1 MFDTLLF
8 PVDENDGTTDVFEH
22 VLDIATTHDST
33 VHILNVADTTRD
45 SVTRIRGDV
54 VDTLEQEGKQ
64 LVRETADRVEQ
75 RGVSTVTDVRQGDPY
90 RIIIDYAEANDI
102 DLVAM
107 PTHGRQGLER
117 LLLGSTTERVVR
129 RSDVPVLTIQ
139 PDAADELQYPYEDVL
154 VPTDGS
160 DCANQALAMG
170 VDVVSAEEATL
181 HLLSVI
187 ALTSLGVDVRSDIQ
201 QSMLEESAT
210 ELLDEAEEF
219 AANAGVEPVSKTIE
233 YASSIPRAIRS
244 YINDNDVNLVVVGTH
259 GRTGFDRYM
268 LGSVTESLIRT
279 SPIPVLTVREPVE
292 NGE

>member
-8 PVDENDGTTDVFEH
+8 PVDESDGTTDVFEH
-22 VLDIATTHDST
+22 VLDIATEHDST

-45 SVTRIRGDV
+45 SVTRIRGEV
-54 VDTLEQEGKQ
+54 VDALEQEGEQ
-64 LVRETADRVEQ
+64 LVRETADRAEQ

-90 RIIIDYAEANDI
+90 KIIIDYAEAHGV

-139 PDAADELQYPYEDVL
+139 PDAAGGLQYPYEDVL

-160 DCANQALAMG
+160 DCANQALAVG
-170 VDVVSAEEATL
+170 VDVVNAEEATL

-201 QSMLEESAT
+201 QATLEERAT
-210 ELLDEAEEF
+210 ELLDEAAEF

-233 YASSIPRAIRS
+233 HAPSIPKAIHS
-244 YINDNDVNLVVVGTH
+244 YIKDHDVNLVVAGTH

-268 LGSVTESLIRT
+268 LGSVTESLVRT

>member
-8 PVDENDGTTDVFEH
+8 PVDESDGTTDVFEH
-22 VLDIATTHDST
+22 VLDIATVHDST

-54 VDTLEQEGKQ
+54 VDVLEQEGEQ
-64 LVRETADRVEQ
+64 LVRERADRAEQ

-90 RIIIDYAEANDI
+90 RIIIDYADAHAV

-129 RSDVPVLTIQ
+129 RSDIPVLTIQ
-139 PDAADELQYPYEDVL
+139 PGAADELQYPYEDVL

-160 DCANQALAMG
+160 DYANQALATG
-170 VDVVSAEEATL
+170 VDVVNAEEATL
-181 HLLSVI
+181 HLVTVI

-210 ELLDEAEEF
+210 EVLDEAADF

-233 YASSIPRAIRS
+233 YAASIPNAIRS
-244 YINDNDVNLVVVGTH
+244 YSNDHDIDLVIAGTH

-268 LGSVTESLIRT
+268 LGSVTESLVRT

>member
-8 PVDENDGTTDVFEH
+8 PVDESDGTTDIFEH
-22 VLDIATTHDST
+22 VLDIATAHGST

-45 SVTRIRGDV
+45 SVTQIRGEV
-54 VDTLEQEGKQ
+54 VDTLEREGEQ
-64 LVRETADRVEQ
+64 LVRETADRAKQ
-75 RGVSTVTDVRQGDPY
+75 RGVSTVTDVRQGEPY
-90 RIIIDYAEANDI
+90 RIIIDYAETHDI
-102 DLVAM
+102 DLITM

-129 RSDVPVLTIQ
+129 RSDTPILTIQ
-139 PDAADELQYPYEDVL
+139 PDAADELQYPYDDIL

-160 DCANQALAMG
+160 DCANQALALG
-170 VDVVSAEEATL
+170 VDVVNAEEATL

-187 ALTSLGVDVRSDIQ
+187 ALASLGVDVRSDIQ

-210 ELLDEAEEF
+210 ELLDEAAEF
-219 AANAGVEPVSKTIE
+219 ATNAGVESVSKTIE
-233 YASSIPRAIRS
+233 HAPSISEAIRS
-244 YINDNDVNLVVVGTH
+244 YITDHDVDLVVVGTH

-268 LGSVTESLIRT
+268 LGSVTESLVRT
-279 SPIPVLTVREPVE
+279 SPIPVLTVREPTE

>member
-8 PVDENDGTTDVFEH
+8 PVDESDGATDVFEH
-22 VLDIATTHDST
+22 VLDIATAHDST

-45 SVTRIRGDV
+45 SVTRIRGEV
-54 VDTLEQEGKQ
+54 VDALEQEGEQ
-64 LVRETADRVEQ
+64 LVRETADRAKQ

-129 RSDVPVLTIQ
+129 RSDVPVLTMQ
-139 PDAADELQYPYEDVL
+139 PDAADERQYPYEDVL

-170 VDVVSAEEATL
+170 VDVVNAEETTL

-201 QSMLEESAT
+201 QSILEESAT
-210 ELLDEAEEF
+210 ELLDEAAEF
-219 AANAGVEPVSKTIE
+219 AANAGVEPVSKTVE
-233 YASSIPRAIRS
+233 HAPSIPKAILS
-244 YINDNDVNLVVVGTH
+244 YINDHNVDLVVVGTH

-279 SPIPVLTVREPVE
+279 SPVPVLTVREPVE

>member
-8 PVDENDGTTDVFEH
+8 PVDESDRTTDVFEH
-22 VLDIATTHDST
+22 VLDIAATHDST

-45 SVTRIRGDV
+45 SVTRIQGKVIDA
-54 VDTLEQEGKQ
+54 LEQEGED
-64 LVRETADRVEQ
+64 LVRERADRAEQ
-75 RGVSTVTDVRQGDPY
+75 RGVSTVTDVRQGEPY
-90 RIIIDYAEANDI
+90 RTIVDYADAHEI

-107 PTHGRQGLER
+107 PTHGRQGLKR

-129 RSDVPVLTIQ
+129 RSDVPVLTLR
-139 PDAADELQYPYEDVL
+139 PAATADLQYPYEDVL

-160 DCANQALAMG
+160 DCANQALATG

-210 ELLDEAEEF
+210 ELLEEAADF
-219 AANAGVEPVSKTIE
+219 AANAGVESVSKAIE
-233 YASSIPRAIRS
+233 HGPSIPEAIRS
-244 YINDNDVNLVVVGTH
+244 YIDGHDVDLVVVGTH

-268 LGSVTESLIRT
+268 LGSVTEALVRT
-279 SPIPVLTVREPVE
+279 SSIPVLTVREPAE
-292 NGE
+292 TDE

>member
-8 PVDENDGTTDVFEH
+8 PVDESDGTTDVFEH

-54 VDTLEQEGKQ
+54 VDTLEQEGEQ
-64 LVRETADRVEQ
+64 LVRETADRAEQ
-75 RGVSTVTDVRQGDPY
+75 RDVSAVTDVRQGDPY
-90 RIIIDYAEANDI
+90 RIIIDYAEVNDI
-102 DLVAM
+102 NLVAM

-139 PDAADELQYPYEDVL
+139 PDAADELQYPYDDVL

-170 VDVVSAEEATL
+170 VDAVNAEEATL

-210 ELLDEAEEF
+210 ELLDEAAEF

-233 YASSIPRAIRS
+233 YASSIPKAILS

>member
-201 QSMLEESAT
+201 QSMLEGSAT
-210 ELLDEAEEF
+210 ELLDEAAEF
-219 AANAGVEPVSKTIE
+219 ATNAGVESVSKTIE
-233 YASSIPRAIRS
+233 HASSIPKAILS
-244 YINDNDVNLVVVGTH
+244 YINDNDVNLVVIGTH

>member
-8 PVDENDGTTDVFEH
+8 PVDKSDGTTDVFEH

-54 VDTLEQEGKQ
+54 VDTLEQEGEQ
-64 LVRETADRVEQ
+64 LVRETADRAEQ
-75 RGVSTVTDVRQGDPY
+75 RDVSTVTDVRQGDPY
-90 RIIIDYAEANDI
+90 RIIIDYAEVNDI
-102 DLVAM
+102 NLVAM

-139 PDAADELQYPYEDVL
+139 PDAADELQYPYDDVL

-170 VDVVSAEEATL
+170 VDAVNAEEATL

-210 ELLDEAEEF
+210 ELLDEAAEF

-233 YASSIPRAIRS
+233 YASSIPKAILS